1 MSAQPT
7 PVGPP
12 GTVRSPVVVILLSLI
27 TLGIY
32 ALYWQYAVFKEL
44 KEYSGEGIGG
54 GLALVFAI
62 LLGVVNVF
70 MLPYE
75 IGNLYARRGQPEP
88 VSALTGFW
96 VLLPFVGWIIWVV
109 KTQGRMNDVW
119 ESSGAAA

>member
-1 MSAQPT
+1 MTVQPT

-12 GTVRSPVVVILLSLI
+12 GSVRSPVAVILLSLI

-75 IGNLYARRGQPEP
+75 IGNVYARQGQPEP

-109 KTQGRMNDVW
+109 KTQGRMNDLW

>member
-1 MSAQPT
+1 MTVQPT

-12 GTVRSPVVVILLSLI
+12 GSVRSPVAVILLSLI

-75 IGNLYARRGQPEP
+75 IGNVYARQGQPEP

-109 KTQGRMNDVW
+109 KTQGRMNDLW
-119 ESSGAAA
+119 ESSGTAA

>member
-1 MSAQPT
+1 MTVQPT

-12 GTVRSPVVVILLSLI
+12 GSVRSPVAVILLSLI

-75 IGNLYARRGQPEP
+75 IGNVYARQGQPEP

-96 VLLPFVGWIIWVV
+96 VLIPFLGWIIWVV
-109 KTQGRMNDVW
+109 KTQGRMNDLW